1 MKFFWPC
8 NYTNDL
14 TNDLITVR
22 ENDTHSLTI
31 DIGIQRGRYNISITF
46 KSFSD
51 ALRGEFCIESL
62 KRKILLHGLATLYKL
77 VLAGKLYIFDL
88 VIMWA
93 IKELP

>member
-1 MKFFWPC
+1 MEYFQRTHSIQGVMGRGAGLKFFWPC

-31 DIGIQRGRYNISITF
+31 DIGNQRGRYNISFTF

-51 ALRGEFCIESL
+51 ALNG
-62 KRKILLHGLATLYKL
+62 
-77 VLAGKLYIFDL
+77 
-88 VIMWA
+88 
-93 IKELP
+93 